1 MDYIKSYKSFVNSHY
16 LSQGIRMTAGIL
28 VPALVMSLFDLL
40 AVGLVLSV
48 GAMCVSTTDSA
59 GPIRHRRTGML
70 VGNLA
75 VFVVSL
81 AVGFTTHSPLLLG
94 IVLVVFCFLF
104 SMLGVFG
111 ARASSIGLAALLV
124 MILNIDHKR
133 EGLDVIWNT
142 LYLLAGGTWY
152 MLFSLLLYS
161 VWPYKLAQQALGDLI
176 ESIANYF
183 RIRAGFYDHK
193 ADYEDIYRHLLHQQ
207 IVVQEKQDLVGELLF
222 KTRDIVKESTITGR
236 TLIMIYLDAA
246 DLFERV
252 MTSYQDY
259 NTLHNI
265 FDGTGILRQF
275 RTLALNLAQELDHI
289 GIAVKSGSAS
299 EENQVLS
306 QHIQEATNEYN
317 QLRKAF
323 LKPDNIEG
331 FISLHGILGN
341 IRDIADRLQTLHHY
355 STYDKKLTKAPS
367 HELDY
372 KSFTTHQD
380 VTPQIFFDNI
390 SFQSN
395 IFRHSL
401 RVSVAVL
408 AGYLISLFFKFG
420 HSYWILLTIIVI
432 LKPAYS
438 LTKKRNADRLIG
450 TVCGV
455 LVGILILFLI
465 KNSTALLIVMIL
477 LMATTYTFIRNYY
490 LVAVLFMTP
499 YIIIF
504 FHLLYPDNFKT
515 VLTDRVIDTG
525 IGSLIAFI
533 ASIFLVPAWEHTT
546 ITTYMIQML
555 EDNSKYFNITAGVFG
570 DTKPIIKNQH
580 QLARKNALVS
590 LANLSDAFNRMLSEP
605 KRKQIGIEKIHQFVV
620 LNHMLTS
627 HIATLSY
634 YIQSRITIYRSEKFK
649 EVSNDISD
657 YFTNSIIILKKEH
670 KTTSVAII
678 GKDALRLLN
687 EQANVLLETRKK
699 ELQQG
704 LWETATKKSLQE
716 LKSVVDQFNFIYKIA
731 VDINK
736 AAGSIG

>member
-1 MDYIKSYKSFVNSHY
+1 MDYLKSYKSFVNSY
-16 LSQGIRMTAGIL
+16 NLSQGIRMTAGIL
-28 VPALVMSLFDLL
+28 VPALVMSQFNLL
-40 AVGLVLSV
+40 QVGLVLSV

-59 GPIRHRRTGML
+59 GPIHHRRTGML
-70 VGNLA
+70 VGNAAIFL
-75 VFVVSL
+75 VSL

-94 IVLVVFCFLF
+94 IILCVFCFFF

-111 ARASSIGLAALLV
+111 ARASAIGLAALLV

-133 EGLDVIWNT
+133 EGWNVVLNT

-152 MLFSLLLYS
+152 MLFSLILYS
-161 VWPYKLAQQALGDLI
+161 VWPYKLAQQALGDFI
-176 ESIANYF
+176 QSIADYF
-183 RIRAGFYDHK
+183 SIRAGFYDK
-193 ADYEDIYRHLLHQQ
+193 QANYNNTYKDLLQEQ
-207 IVVQEKQDLVGELLF
+207 IAIQEKQHLVSELLF
-222 KTRDIVKESTITGR
+222 KTRDIVKESTTTGR
-236 TLIMIYLDAA
+236 ILIMIYLDAA

-259 NTLHNI
+259 TILHDF
-265 FDGTGILRQF
+265 FDGTGILDKF
-275 RTLALNLAQELDHI
+275 RAMAVDLAKELNEI
-289 GIAVKSGSAS
+289 GIAVKSGKAS
-299 EENQVLS
+299 EENPLLF
-306 QHIQEATNEYN
+306 QHIQEAIKEYD
-317 QLRKAF
+317 QLRKTF

-331 FISLHGILGN
+331 FIGLRGILDN
-341 IRDIADRLQTLHHY
+341 IQDIADRMQTLHHY
-355 STYDKKLTKAPS
+355 STYDRKLSKAPS

-372 KSFTTHQD
+372 KKFISHQD
-380 VTPQIFFDNI
+380 ITPQIFIDNI

-401 RVSVAVL
+401 RVCIAVL

-455 LVGILILFLI
+455 LIGILILFLI
-465 KNSTALLIVMIL
+465 KNSTALLIIMIL

-490 LVAVLFMTP
+490 LIAVLFMTP
-499 YIIIF
+499 YIILF
-504 FHLLYPDNFKT
+504 FHLLYPDSFKT
-515 VLTDRVIDTG
+515 VLTDRIIDTG

-546 ITTYMIQML
+546 IITYMIQML
-555 EDNSKYFNITAGVFG
+555 EDNSNYFNITASVFG
-570 DTKPIIKNQH
+570 DTKPIVKNQH
-580 QLARKNALVS
+580 QFARKNALVS
-590 LANLSDAFNRMLSEP
+590 LANLSDAFSRMLSEP

-634 YIQSRITIYRSEKFK
+634 YIQSRTTIYRSEKFIG
-649 EVSNDISD
+649 VSSDISN
-657 YFTNSIIILKKEH
+657 YFDNSISILKKNAV
-670 KTTSVAII
+670 TTPVA
-678 GKDALRLLN
+678 GYKDSLRLLN

-704 LWETATKKSLQE
+704 LWETSTKKSLQD
-716 LKSVVDQFNFIYKIA
+716 LKSVVDQFNFIYKIVA
-731 VDINK
+731 DIHK
-736 AAGSIG
+736 AAGNIG

>member
-1 MDYIKSYKSFVNSHY
+1 MEYLNSYKSFVNSHY

-28 VPALVMSLFDLL
+28 VPALVMSQFNLL
-40 AVGLVLSV
+40 QVGLVLSL
-48 GAMCVSTTDSA
+48 GAMCVSGTDSA
-59 GPIRHRRTGML
+59 GPIHHRRIGMMVCNVAIFL
-70 VGNLA
+70 
-75 VFVVSL
+75 VSL
-81 AVGFTTHSPLLLG
+81 AVGFTTYSPVLLG
-94 IVLVVFCFLF
+94 IILCVFCFFF
-104 SMLGVFG
+104 SMLGIFG
-111 ARASSIGLAALLV
+111 ARATSIGLAALLV

-133 EGLDVIWNT
+133 EGWDVVWNT

-152 MLFSLLLYS
+152 MLFSLFLYS
-161 VWPYKLAQQALGDLI
+161 VLPYKLAQQALGDFI
-176 ESIANYF
+176 QSVAEYF
-183 RIRAGFYDHK
+183 RARVGFYDK
-193 ADYEDIYRHLLHQQ
+193 QTDYSDTYKSLLQQQ
-207 IVVQEKQDLVGELLF
+207 IVVQEKQDLITELLF
-222 KTRDIVKESTITGR
+222 KTPDIVKESTTTGR
-236 TLIMIYLDAA
+236 ILIMIYLDAA

-259 NTLHNI
+259 NTLHSYFNS
-265 FDGTGILRQF
+265 TGILQKF
-275 RTLALNLAQELDHI
+275 GELALELAQELDKI
-289 GIAVKSGSAS
+289 GIAVKRGRAS
-299 EENQVLS
+299 TENPLLS
-306 QHIQEATNEYN
+306 EHIRETRNEYN
-317 QLRKAF
+317 QLRKTF
-323 LKPDNIEG
+323 LNPENIEG
-331 FISLHGILGN
+331 FISLNGILEN
-341 IRDIADRLQTLHHY
+341 MQDIADRLHTLHHY
-355 STYDKKLTKAPS
+355 STYDRKLAKAPS
-367 HELDY
+367 HEFDY
-372 KSFTTHQD
+372 KKFVSHQD
-380 VTPQIFFDNI
+380 ITPQIFIDNI

-455 LVGILILFLI
+455 LIGILILFLI
-465 KNSTALLIVMIL
+465 KNNTALLIIMIL
-477 LMATTYTFIRNYY
+477 LMATTYTFIRNHY

-504 FHLLYPDNFKT
+504 FHLLYPDNFKM

-546 ITTYMIQML
+546 INTYMIQML
-555 EDNSKYFNITAGVFG
+555 EDNRNYFNITANVFG
-570 DTKPIIKNQH
+570 NTKPIIKNQH
-580 QLARKNALVS
+580 QVARKNALVS

-605 KRKQIGIEKIHQFVV
+605 KRKQIGIDKIHQFVV

-634 YIQSRITIYRSEKFK
+634 YIQSRTTIYQSEKFIG
-649 EVSNDISD
+649 VSNDTSSYI
-657 YFTNSIIILKKEH
+657 TNAIDILKKSPSTIPVVSH
-670 KTTSVAII
+670 KDS
-678 GKDALRLLN
+678 LRLLN
-687 EQANVLLETRKK
+687 EQANMLLETRKK

-704 LWETATKKSLQE
+704 LLETTTKKYLLE
-716 LKSVVDQFNFIYKIA
+716 LKSVVNQFNFIYKIV

-736 AAGSIG
+736 AAGSIS